1 MSHHSNEPADLQPKL
16 NTNSAALAS
25 QESTATRLRGDILA
39 SIVVFLVALPLC
51 MGVAIASGAPV
62 AAGLI
67 TGIVGG
73 LIVGSLSGSPL
84 QVSGPAAGLTV
95 IVYGIIQQLGFE
107 TLGIVVL
114 LAGFLQLIAGIFR
127 LGQWFRAVSPAVIE
141 GMLAGIGVLIFSS
154 QFHVMVD
161 DKPKENGIQNIITI
175 PEAIRKGLPWPET
188 RSAAENQFHTEKLKS
203 IGMLHERQVQIRE
216 QVAEL
221 VPATYASDPEE
232 LTAEFPPELIAQ
244 QQEILAD
251 LRKEAEEIESRGLT
265 SVEKDAEGR
274 LARATTASIEQ
285 AEAALRDLQTGEV
298 KNARLSQQYA
308 ADSLN
313 TVLGRLKNHDWAAKI
328 GILTI
333 LLIIAWQWFVP
344 KKLKLVPAPLIAIV
358 TVTVI
363 AWVSSLPVLYVEV
376 PDNLFSEIHFPSWTI
391 IRESNPVEIVK
402 MAIVIAVVASA
413 ETLLC
418 ATAVDQMHQGPRTKY
433 DKELTAQGVG
443 NLICGFLGALPMT
456 GVIVRSA
463 ANVQAGARSRLSA
476 ILHGAWILG
485 FVAFASFLL
494 RSIPT
499 AGLAAILVFT
509 GYKLMHPSTVRELM
523 KYGKG
528 EVAIYFITVITIVTT
543 DLLTGVL
550 VGMAVSGAKLL
561 YTFSH
566 LRIDLK
572 VNPESR
578 QAEMALNG
586 AATFI
591 GLPKLASRLEEV
603 PTNVELHVDLNGLD
617 YIDHACL
624 DLLMNWAKQHEASGG
639 SLVIDWESLH
649 ASFRRELEAPSHA
662 AKENYRSSGA
672 HDGAHA
678 AGKKTVASGK

>member
-1 MSHHSNEPADLQPKL
+1 MSHKPNSTDDLAPQL
-16 NTNSAALAS
+16 NSSAEALAS
-25 QESTATRLRGDILA
+25 HESKSTRLRHDFLS

-67 TGIVGG
+67 TGIIGG
-73 LIVGSLSGSPL
+73 LVVGSISGAPM

-95 IVYGIIQQLGFE
+95 IVYGIIQSLGLE

-161 DKPKENGIQNIITI
+161 DKPKENGVQNIITI
-175 PEAIRKGLPWPET
+175 PDAIKKGLPLPEWK
-188 RSAAENQFHTEKLKS
+188 SAEENQFHTDKLKQ

-216 QVAEL
+216 RVAEL
-221 VPATYASDPEE
+221 VPAHYESEQEE
-232 LTAEFPPELIAQ
+232 LVAVFPPDLVSQQSAVLAELQTAV
-244 QQEILAD
+244 
-251 LRKEAEEIESRGLT
+251 KEIEAQGLT
-265 SVEKDAEGR
+265 SNENDRERKLSEATDKSVEHSRIA
-274 LARATTASIEQ
+274 LAHL
-285 AEAALRDLQTGEV
+285 EAGAVKEV
-298 KNARLSQQYA
+298 RQSQQF
-308 ADSLN
+308 ADETLRG
-313 TVLGRLKNHDWAAKI
+313 VLDRLKNHDWAAKL
-328 GILTI
+328 GVLTI
-333 LLIIAWQWFVP
+333 ILIIVWQAFVP
-344 KKLKLVPAPLIAIV
+344 KKLRLVPAPLIAIV
-358 TVTVI
+358 AVT
-363 AWVSSLPVLYVEV
+363 AFTYSLSLPVLYVEV
-376 PDNLFSEIHFPSWTI
+376 PDNLFNEIHLPTMTTLGELPI
-391 IRESNPVEIVK
+391 VEVVK
-402 MAIVIAVVASA
+402 MAFVVAIVASA

-433 DKELTAQGVG
+433 DKELAAQGVG
-443 NLICGFLGALPMT
+443 NMLCGLVGALPMT

-485 FVAFASFLL
+485 FVVGASFLL
-494 RSIPT
+494 RAIPT

-509 GYKLMHPSTVRELM
+509 GYKLMHPQTIRELW
-523 KYGKG
+523 KYGIG
-528 EVAIYFITVITIVTT
+528 EVAIYLITVITIVTT

-550 VGMAVSGAKLL
+550 VGMAASGAKLL
-561 YTFSH
+561 YTFSD
-566 LRIDLK
+566 LQIDLK
-572 VNPESR
+572 VRSEAR
-578 QAEMALNG
+578 MADLALKG

-603 PTNVELHVDLNGLD
+603 PPNVELHVDLNKLD

-624 DLLMNWAKQHEASGG
+624 DLLMNWAKQHEATGG

-649 ASFRRELEAPSHA
+649 ANFRRELESSMNEAHPHHTTGANGSP
-662 AKENYRSSGA
+662 AKQTAKSGN
-672 HDGAHA
+672 
-678 AGKKTVASGK
+678 